1 MKKKSRKLSDYP
13 KNVPRALIRE
23 YRLAGEN
30 GLKLSKKLGVNDAHL
45 SKLLKYGIEP
55 VDNSIRIKLM
65 LSPNNICKT
74 CGRKIIKKKTKKDQ
88 PPEPEYMKTWKRLP
102 KTERHAAII
111 QYTVWRLLNKDKVIH
126 KRLDE
131 EWK

>member
-1 MKKKSRKLSDYP
+1 MKKKKSRKLSSYP

-55 VDNSIRIKLM
+55 KDSSIRVKLM
-65 LSPNNICKT
+65 LPAYPICKC
-74 CGRKIIKKKTKKDQ
+74 CGRKIINRTKAAKGM
-88 PPEPEYMKTWKRLP
+88 EPEYLNQWKHLPTEERQRVIKEYLTWKS
-102 KTERHAAII
+102 K
-111 QYTVWRLLNKDKVIH
+111 Q
-126 KRLDE
+126 
-131 EWK
+131 